1 MLPVAPGTDRLALIA
16 SPRWLKWLVVLV
28 MLLLAAAAIGTSTLI
43 ADRQEA
49 LQRVARYNLS
59 WLLSQAATE
68 TIRLVESISAV
79 AVPGSKVDRDD
90 VDLRVDIVMN
100 RLQMLSDGEVGAFL
114 RANPDLAAT
123 VAALQAGLADAAAL
137 VDGLPNPEVARHLR
151 RILEPLVPRLV
162 QLAAAS
168 NQRSGEMV
176 ANDQRE
182 LSMLHWALTAL
193 TFGMMASVIVLL
205 AVIGWVRGRLL
216 QQLTAAK
223 IAAEAANA
231 AKSRFLANMSHELR
245 TPLNG
250 VLGMLD
256 LLTHETMPKLA
267 ADYVQVAHRS
277 GTFLLDLISGILD
290 FSQIEAGR
298 MVLDEQVFD
307 LRVLTEDVVAMLSS
321 TARAKN
327 IAIKLN
333 LGNGLAPFYLADPIR
348 LRQIL
353 INLLGNA
360 IKFTERGQV
369 EIIAN
374 VVEQHSQ
381 HHVVRIDVEDSGV
394 GVAADK
400 LAQIFEPFTQADIS
414 STRRYGGT
422 GLGLTIARNLVNLMG
437 GEMIVQSTV
446 GVGSVFSFTV
456 PLQLASGKNIQL
468 KT

>member
-1 MLPVAPGTDRLALIA
+1 MA
-16 SPRWLKWLVVLV
+16 SPRWLKWLVGLV
-28 MLLLAAAAIGTSTLI
+28 MLLLAAAAIGTSILI

-49 LQRVARYNLS
+49 LQRVARYNMS

-68 TIRLVESISAV
+68 TIRLVEAVSAV

-90 VDLRVDIVMN
+90 VDLRVEIVMN
-100 RLQMLSDGEVGAFL
+100 RLQLLNDGEVGAFL
-114 RANPDLAAT
+114 RANPELTAT

-137 VDGLPNPEVARHLR
+137 VDGLPKPEVARHLR
-151 RILEPLVPRLV
+151 GILEPLVPKLV

-168 NQRSGEMV
+168 DQRSGEIV
-176 ANDQRE
+176 ATDQRE

-205 AVIGWVRGRLL
+205 AVIGWVRG
-216 QQLTAAK
+216 
-223 IAAEAANA
+223 
-231 AKSRFLANMSHELR
+231 M
-245 TPLNG
+245 LN
-250 VLGMLD
+250 
-256 LLTHETMPKLA
+256 LLTNETMPKLA

-298 MVLDEQVFD
+298 MVLDEEVFD

-333 LGNGLAPFYLADPIR
+333 LGNRLAPFYLADPIR

-360 IKFTERGQV
+360 IKFTEHGQV
-369 EIIAN
+369 EIIAS
-374 VVEQHSQ
+374 VIEQRSQ
-381 HHVVRIDVEDSGV
+381 HHVVRIDVQDSGV

-400 LAQIFEPFTQADIS
+400 LTQIFEPFTQADIS

-422 GLGLTIARNLVNLMG
+422 GLGLTIARNLVDLMG
-437 GEMIVQSTV
+437 GEMTVQSTV

>member
-1 MLPVAPGTDRLALIA
+1 MA
-16 SPRWLKWLVVLV
+16 SPRWLKWLVALV
-28 MLLLAAAAIGTSTLI
+28 MLLLAAAAIGTSILI

-49 LQRVARYNLS
+49 LQRVARYNMS

-68 TIRLVESISAV
+68 TIRLVEAVSAV

-90 VDLRVDIVMN
+90 VDLRIEIVMN
-100 RLQMLSDGEVGAFL
+100 RLQLLNDGEVGAFL
-114 RANPDLAAT
+114 RANPELTAT

-137 VDGLPNPEVARHLR
+137 VDGLPKPEVARHLR
-151 RILEPLVPRLV
+151 GILEPLVPKLV

-168 NQRSGEMV
+168 DQRSGEIV
-176 ANDQRE
+176 ATDQRE

-216 QQLTAAK
+216 QQLTTAK

-250 VLGMLD
+250 VLGMLN
-256 LLTHETMPKLA
+256 LLTNETMPKLA

-298 MVLDEQVFD
+298 MVLDEEVFD

-333 LGNGLAPFYLADPIR
+333 LGNRLAPFYLADPIR

-360 IKFTERGQV
+360 IKFTEHGQV
-369 EIIAN
+369 EIIAS
-374 VVEQHSQ
+374 VIEQRSQ
-381 HHVVRIDVEDSGV
+381 HHVVRIDVQDSGV

-400 LAQIFEPFTQADIS
+400 LTQIFEPFTQADIS

-422 GLGLTIARNLVNLMG
+422 GLGLTIARNLVDLMG
-437 GEMIVQSTV
+437 GEMTVQSTV

>member
-1 MLPVAPGTDRLALIA
+1 M
-16 SPRWLKWLVVLV
+16 
-28 MLLLAAAAIGTSTLI
+28 
-43 ADRQEA
+43 
-49 LQRVARYNLS
+49 
-59 WLLSQAATE
+59 
-68 TIRLVESISAV
+68 
-79 AVPGSKVDRDD
+79 DRDD
-90 VDLRVDIVMN
+90 VDLRIEIVMN
-100 RLQMLSDGEVGAFL
+100 RLQLLNDGEVGAFL
-114 RANPDLAAT
+114 RANPELTAT

-137 VDGLPNPEVARHLR
+137 VDGLPKPEVARHLR
-151 RILEPLVPRLV
+151 GILEPLVPKLV

-168 NQRSGEMV
+168 NQRSGEIV
-176 ANDQRE
+176 ATDQRE

-205 AVIGWVRGRLL
+205 AVIGWVRG
-216 QQLTAAK
+216 
-223 IAAEAANA
+223 
-231 AKSRFLANMSHELR
+231 M
-245 TPLNG
+245 LN
-250 VLGMLD
+250 
-256 LLTHETMPKLA
+256 LLTNETMPKLA

-333 LGNGLAPFYLADPIR
+333 LGNRLAPFYLADPIR

-360 IKFTERGQV
+360 IKFTEHGQV
-369 EIIAN
+369 EIIAS
-374 VVEQHSQ
+374 VIEQRSQ
-381 HHVVRIDVEDSGV
+381 HHVVRIDVQDSGV

-400 LAQIFEPFTQADIS
+400 LTQIFEPFTQADIS

-422 GLGLTIARNLVNLMG
+422 GLGLTIARNLVDLMG
-437 GEMIVQSTV
+437 GEMTVQSTV